1 MKQFTIGEQVVYYP
15 RRENEQDNLHLRA
28 EVKGITKAGR
38 YRVTLVTGKRMTVT
52 ARYLERQMELP
63 L

>member
-15 RRENEQDNLHLRA
+15 RRENEQDNRHVRA
-28 EVKGITKAGR
+28 EVYAITKGGR
-38 YRVTLVTGKRMTVT
+38 YRVVLITGKRTIVS
-52 ARYLERQMELP
+52 ARHLERQMELP